1 MLERHSAELSC
12 GTYFVMLELQL
23 DVVDNPLV
31 LVVEIDPN
39 DVNISTMMFIV
50 IRDSQNKMNFSP
62 QLKKG
67 YFRLLLM
74 SE

>member
-1 MLERHSAELSC
+1 
-12 GTYFVMLELQL
+12 MLELQL
-23 DVVDNPLV
+23 EDVDNPFV

-50 IRDSQNKMNFSP
+50 IRDSQNKVNFSP